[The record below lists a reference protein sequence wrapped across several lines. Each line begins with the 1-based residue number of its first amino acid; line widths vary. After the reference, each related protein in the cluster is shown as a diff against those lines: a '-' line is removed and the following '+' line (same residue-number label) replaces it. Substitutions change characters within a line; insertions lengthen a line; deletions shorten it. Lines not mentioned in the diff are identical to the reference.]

1 MSQLSFHSENE
12 NKIDNKVF
20 SLININNFQDFGK
33 TI

>member
-1 MSQLSFHSENE
+1 MSRLSFHKENE

-20 SLININNFQDFGK
+20 SLININNFQDLGK